1 MIRPLGILP
10 SPPSKLLVLT
20 PKQLRAARALL
31 GWPRSRLAEESGVP
45 LPTLHKIE
53 AGETDPKLTTAGKL
67 RRTLED
73 AGVIFVDPTAEHGPG
88 VILRDEGRRVP
99 PVRGPRKC

>member
-1 MIRPLGILP
+1 MSNQKMIRAFGNLER
-10 SPPSKLLVLT
+10 SPSKPLVLT

-31 GWPRSRLAEESGVP
+31 GWSREQLASESGVP
-45 LPTLHKIE
+45 LPTLNKIE
-53 AGETDPKLTTAGKL
+53 VGKTDPKLTTAGKL

-88 VILRDEGRRVP
+88 VILREGKRAPRR
-99 PVRGPRKC
+99 G